1 METLRFYNKSGVQT
15 RLDLWDW
22 AFITKLGDPDKGVLV
37 ISTANSAF
45 SGKVDRIR
53 IPPGDSP
60 VTIDVFEHLRLGAN
74 RKLVFDGDWQGL
86 MIDFGEDAPVSKWI
100 GLLPADP
107 GPAWYMAIVDDKGVS
122 FRQSSARDWGTQKVL
137 IDFVNSLVKL
147 DAGYKLWFGD
157 DVNLYRK
164 DADWLKTD
172 DRFECLY
179 LFIPTPG
186 LGWDNAIK
194 IYDSGS
200 RIQRVDADT
209 FAFTMPNTTDGQI
222 AFDVDGVGIKHR
234 FYKDGSV
241 WHAGNFTVDGWAKVG
256 NHKYSPI
263 TVFAPEKFVN
273 PAGYNFGIRFV
284 LPAGRTLKLWRVF
297 GWTDAGAGNVYA
309 RIKNVTDG
317 VILDDRDLSGG
328 LFVEG
333 TPLGS
338 WSYTANKSI
347 EIYVY
352 NSNTTDSYWG
362 SAVWVIT
369 IE

>member
-1 METLRFYNKSGVQT
+1 LNLYLAGKVYAPELLDVVT
-15 RLDLWDW
+15 RVIRLYDSTGADARIDFMDW
-22 AFITKLGDPDKGVLV
+22 AFVGKLGGEERGTIV

-45 SGKVDRIR
+45 TGKIDRIK

-74 RKLVFDGDWQGL
+74 RKLVFDGDWQGT
-86 MIDFGEDAPVSKWI
+86 MIDLGEDAPYAKWI

-107 GPAWYMAIVDDKGVS
+107 GPAWYLAIVDDKGIS

-172 DRFECLY
+172 DRLECLY

-209 FAFTMPNTTDGQI
+209 FAFTMPNTDNGQI
-222 AFDVDGVGIKHR
+222 AFDVDGVGIRHR
-234 FYKDGSV
+234 F
-241 WHAGNFTVDGWAKVG
+241 
-256 NHKYSPI
+256 
-263 TVFAPEKFVN
+263 
-273 PAGYNFGIRFV
+273 GY
-284 LPAGRTLKLWRVF
+284 
-297 GWTDAGAGNVYA
+297 VYA
-309 RIKNVTDG
+309 EVHDITANVTFDS
-317 VILDDRDLSGG
+317 RDLAGG
-328 LFVEG
+328 VFDEG
-333 TPLGS
+333 TPLKERGPFD
-338 WSYTANKSI
+338 TDH
-347 EIYVY
+347 EILFRVM
-352 NSNTTDSYWG
+352 NNHDAGQWASG
-362 SAVWVIT
+362 LWVIT